1 MKTKY
6 KGLPYNRLKSIS
18 IYPGH
23 IMTTTCSTTSAFKPA
38 ATPSGFG
45 LLRELFRATPLYIF
59 ATAVRAAMDKPNKG

>member
-1 MKTKY
+1 
-6 KGLPYNRLKSIS
+6 
-18 IYPGH
+18 
-23 IMTTTCSTTSAFKPA
+23 MTTTSSTTLAFKPA